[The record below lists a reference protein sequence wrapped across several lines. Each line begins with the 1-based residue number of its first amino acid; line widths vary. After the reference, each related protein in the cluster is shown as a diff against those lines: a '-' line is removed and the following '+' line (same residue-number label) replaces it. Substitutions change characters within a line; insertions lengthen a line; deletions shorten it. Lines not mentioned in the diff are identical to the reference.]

1 MFCDWSSLFTR
12 RKADGCGGE
21 DFLEDGHGH
30 NESSPI
36 LEEISSLEA
45 YCPRVPTGEIDGN

>member
-1 MFCDWSSLFTR
+1 MAFYALFPR
-12 RKADGCGGE
+12 RKAEGCGGKDFVE
-21 DFLEDGHGH
+21 DGGHGH

-45 YCPRVPTGEIDGN
+45 YCPRVPTGKIDGN